1 MVDSIDLNAEERSR
15 YVLRQA
21 AGEVV
26 DIELDIHIGCGSPV
40 VVLFNVRYE
49 REREREEVTKS
60 REEAGEARQRED
72 V

>member
-1 MVDSIDLNAEERSR
+1 LYYSM
-15 YVLRQA
+15 
-21 AGEVV
+21 
-26 DIELDIHIGCGSPV
+26 LDM
-40 VVLFNVRYE
+40 